1 MLFPKTNN
9 ALESGVAVCGLY
21 NGTPER
27 AWALMFSGVG
37 ASGAGAGASGAGAGA
52 SGTKAIAGAGA
63 GAGVSCV
70 FISFQIDIR
79 SVEVGS

>member
-37 ASGAGAGASGAGAGA
+37 ASGAGASGAGASA
-52 SGTKAIAGAGA
+52 AAAGACGY
-63 GAGVSCV
+63 
-70 FISFQIDIR
+70 FNY
-79 SVEVGS
+79 